1 MEILSYIIPNE
12 LVLRCIIFCIV
23 VLWCYVFYRAVGV
36 WRIAHENLA
45 MLDKMRDVHS
55 LEESLRRDSANYN
68 RVFAAYADDV
78 GRNKATEVLFEHVKD
93 IYDAGSKNSRLDSE
107 LLVKNTISKIFTN
120 IDIVRTGISM
130 FLVIGILGTGV

>member
-93 IYDAGSKNSRLDSE
+93 IYDAGSKNSRWECKMKCVSY
-107 LLVKNTISKIFTN
+107 
-120 IDIVRTGISM
+120 R
-130 FLVIGILGTGV
+130 

>member
-120 IDIVRTGISM
+120 IDIVRTGM
-130 FLVIGILGTGV
+130 GV